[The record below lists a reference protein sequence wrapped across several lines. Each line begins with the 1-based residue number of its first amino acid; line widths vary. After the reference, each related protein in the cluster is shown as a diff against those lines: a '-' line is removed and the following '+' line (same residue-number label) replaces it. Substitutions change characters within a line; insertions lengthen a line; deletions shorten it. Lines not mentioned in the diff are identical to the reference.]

1 MRWNGSNRKNDPIK
15 VWAKNNSFELV
26 PICPE
31 DELFSTPRSP
41 IRMTYESSVQA
52 IAGGVDVYDDLLDKC
67 EEIIGR
73 HSGVVGFIGISNSP
87 SCGISVGVKGLGKVI
102 KGPMHIKSQVPTT
115 EISAMNSEQ
124 NRQTFLRRVN
134 KYIQSL
140 HT

>member
-1 MRWNGSNRKNDPIK
+1 
-15 VWAKNNSFELV
+15 
-26 PICPE
+26 
-31 DELFSTPRSP
+31 
-41 IRMTYESSVQA
+41 MTYESSVQA

-73 HSGVVGFIGISNSP
+73 HSAVVGFIGISNSP

-102 KGPMHIKSQVPTT
+102 KGPMHLKSGVPTT
-115 EISAMNSEQ
+115 EISAMNNEQ
-124 NRQTFLRRVN
+124 NRQTFLNRVN